1 MKILMVITL
10 NSFFK
15 SLMTPELREEFVF
28 DLANHILKK
37 STKAGVWA
45 MAVDRVCD
53 LLSTKTDEEL
63 IDIAP
68 SNLIVCDK
76 SKHNKNKPKGF

>member
-1 MKILMVITL
+1 MHTPPLTRGL
-10 NSFFK
+10 FLFA
-15 SLMTPELREEFVF
+15 MTENQREEFVF

-37 STKAGVWA
+37 TTKAGVWA

-63 IDIAP
+63 IDMAP
-68 SNLIVCDK
+68 DNLVIVDK
-76 SKHNKNKPKGF
+76 SKHNKNKPKGFQ

>member
-1 MKILMVITL
+1 MAITL

-28 DLANHILKK
+28 DLANHILKR

-53 LLSTKTDEEL
+53 LLLTKTDQEL
-63 IDIAP
+63 INMAP
-68 SNLIVCDK
+68 SNLIVCDRT
-76 SKHNKNKPKGF
+76 KHNKNKPKGF

>member
-1 MKILMVITL
+1 
-10 NSFFK
+10 
-15 SLMTPELREEFVF
+15 MTPELREEFVF

-37 STKAGVWA
+37 STKSGVWA

-63 IDIAP
+63 IDMAP

-76 SKHNKNKPKGF
+76 TKHNKNKPKGF

>member
-1 MKILMVITL
+1 
-10 NSFFK
+10 
-15 SLMTPELREEFVF
+15 MTPELREEFVF

-37 STKAGVWA
+37 STKSGLWA

-63 IDIAP
+63 IDMAP
-68 SNLIVCDK
+68 SNLIVCNK
-76 SKHNKNKPKGF
+76 TKHKKNKPKGF

>member
-1 MKILMVITL
+1 MLYVNLNLLYLLMDPQ
-10 NSFFK
+10 
-15 SLMTPELREEFVF
+15 MREEFVF

-63 IDIAP
+63 IDMAP
-68 SNLIVCDK
+68 DNLVIVDK
-76 SKHNKNKPKGF
+76 SKHNKNKPKGFQ

>member
-1 MKILMVITL
+1 MVITL

-45 MAVDRVCD
+45 MAIDRVCD